1 MNGSATLRL
10 VVQAALKLDA
20 RTPAWRNAVAFIQSC
35 YGCRVREYD
44 YDQAMAAIARLSD
57 EEQAG
62 HSVRLDLDD
71 PFPPELD
78 LVLPKPAISVVAVA
92 GNSRGL

>member
-35 YGCRVREYD
+35 YACRVRDYD
-44 YDQAMAAIARLSD
+44 FDQAMAALAQLSD
-57 EEQAG
+57 EEQAALI
-62 HSVRLDLDD
+62 SWVL
-71 PFPPELD
+71 
-78 LVLPKPAISVVAVA
+78 LVEE
-92 GNSRGL
+92 SRTSGKKTA

>member
-35 YGCRVREYD
+35 YACRVRD
-44 YDQAMAAIARLSD
+44 YDFDEAMAALARLSD
-57 EEQAG
+57 EEQAALINW
-62 HSVRLDLDD
+62 VL
-71 PFPPELD
+71 
-78 LVLPKPAISVVAVA
+78 LVEE
-92 GNSRGL
+92 SRESNRGAA

>member
-1 MNGSATLRL
+1 MNGQATLRL

-44 YDQAMAAIARLSD
+44 FKQATQALKRLSD
-57 EEQAG
+57 EEHAALIG
-62 HSVRLDLDD
+62 WVL
-71 PFPPELD
+71 
-78 LVLPKPAISVVAVA
+78 LVEE
-92 GNSRGL
+92 SRHAKKAA